1 MGRVKSDIWIHFTE
15 VKVGDVVRA
24 RCKGCD
30 HEMVNNAERMK
41 SHWAS
46 CSKKNDTSEGPSAPK
61 QPRLTQSTLSIP
73 TNSHK
78 KEDEIVEHL
87 QVLFL
92 TSCLSKKRI
101 KLNDL

>member
-78 KEDEIVEHL
+78 KEDEINMLIAKFIIGPNSPFLHVEN
-87 QVLFL
+87 
-92 TSCLSKKRI
+92 K
-101 KLNDL
+101 N